1 MSTGHQTTRFQKPS
15 RKLQRSDWKWSLT
28 NTRSPSMR
36 AICNKQ
42 SKVHCDR
49 HHHWGCFVEGFGAAT
64 RFRRRRQIFPSR
76 EFRHGYLGLQL
87 APWRRPFAIFCPAN
101 VNIITVTIYF
111 NLCHHH
117 HPPRRWWWWFWFWP
131 PGSIWLPSYCWQ
143 LTTSTPR
150 TFPRPRCPPPTGG
163 LLKWDTKYNT

>member
-42 SKVHCDR
+42 SKVHRDR

-111 NLCHHH
+111 NLYHH
-117 HPPRRWWWWFWFWP
+117 HPHRCYCCFFMMIWVLILAPWQHVTSKLLLATDNFYSSYFSSSSLSSSHWW
-131 PGSIWLPSYCWQ
+131 
-143 LTTSTPR
+143 TS
-150 TFPRPRCPPPTGG
+150 
-163 LLKWDTKYNT
+163 